1 MGCLC
6 KVDGLIYAR
15 SKGEGLWLLLG
26 EVVALLYFILNS
38 G

>member
-15 SKGEGLWLLLG
+15 LKGQGLWLVLD
-26 EVVALLYFILNS
+26 ESMALLYFILNS